1 MKVFFRRI
9 HLYLGLA
16 VGIILMITCFT
27 GAVLVYEKDLQQ
39 AIYPERYF
47 VKASG
52 DLISPDTL
60 ISLMAKQRPGVLVNS
75 IKLYKDAGRTAEL
88 SVTIPG
94 KKTIKGKG
102 KAEAER
108 LTAFVNP
115 YTGHVIEFYNYR
127 KSFFYFMMDLH
138 RWMLGGDTGKMVV
151 GIATLLFLVILITG
165 VILWWPRNKAILKQ
179 RLKMKSDAGFKR
191 LNHDYH
197 VVLGFY
203 SAIFLFVLA
212 FTGLAWSF
220 KWFNNGIYYVTG
232 SSMEKAKPIL
242 SKPTSENKTTLA
254 YAVQQV
260 STVEKEALYYNIS
273 LPKDS
278 AESISI
284 NVLSAKASHESAVDN
299 YIIDTYN
306 GNILAVKK
314 FADKNLGARV
324 RSTFK
329 PVHTASIF
337 GWPSKLIGFL
347 VCLLGTFFPASGII
361 MWWNRTRKKRRINK
375 GLV

>member
-16 VGIILMITCFT
+16 AGIILMVTCFT

-39 AIYPERYF
+39 AIYPERYI
-47 VKASG
+47 VKATG
-52 DLISPDTL
+52 DKLSPDAL
-60 ISLMAKQRPGVLVNS
+60 INKVAQQKPGAIING
-75 IKLYKDAGRTAEL
+75 IKLYSAAEKTAEVSINVPGEKRVKGVGKDAG
-88 SVTIPG
+88 
-94 KKTIKGKG
+94 
-102 KAEAER
+102 ER

-115 YTGHVIEFYNYR
+115 YTGEVIEFFNYR
-127 KSFFYFMMDLH
+127 ESFFYFMMDLH

-165 VILWWPRNKAILKQ
+165 IILWWPRNKAILKQ
-179 RLKMKSDAGFKR
+179 RLKFKTDAGFKR

-197 VVLGFY
+197 IVLGFY

-232 SSMEKAKPIL
+232 SSMEKAKPLL
-242 SKPTSENKTTLA
+242 SKPFNNNKTTLA
-254 YAVQQV
+254 YALQQV
-260 STVEKEALYYNIS
+260 STLEKEAVYYNIS

-284 NVLSAKASHESAVDN
+284 NVLKANAAHETASDN
-299 YIIDTYN
+299 YTVDAYS
-306 GNILAVKK
+306 GSILAVTK
-314 FADKNLGARV
+314 FTDKNLGARV

-337 GWPSKLIGFL
+337 GWPSKLIGFI

-361 MWWNRTRKKRRINK
+361 MWWNRTRKKRKNISNI
-375 GLV
+375 